1 MHRRIDG
8 NDPRLARPLQA
19 VWLVNTGVTI
29 RPRRVPMSKITQ
41 LSGSLDKIVR
51 FLAYHTPR
59 PFRDFI
65 LPSYPYAINP
75 AMLSYLTRSIDEN
88 RGKGAAVCEIGVG
101 WGHTSVFLLEHM
113 RSAGYEERVVFVD
126 TFRGFTS
133 ESIAHEVAH
142 RGKLKR
148 EIDRFGYASP
158 RVFAKN
164 LHRQGYD
171 CFEVIASDSEKVD
184 WARIG
189 SLAVVLLDVDLY
201 LPTLRTLEAIYPLLV
216 PGGVIV
222 VDDCQPDQV
231 FDGALQAYSEFTEAR
246 NLPFEIVGG
255 KAGLING

>member
-1 MHRRIDG
+1 M
-8 NDPRLARPLQA
+8 NKL
-19 VWLVNTGVTI
+19 
-29 RPRRVPMSKITQ
+29 TQ

-75 AMLSYLTRSIDEN
+75 AMLSFLTQAIDN
-88 RGKGAAVCEIGVG
+88 NQGKDAAVCEIGVG

-113 RSAGYEERVVFVD
+113 RSAGYGDRVVFVD

-133 ESIAHEVAH
+133 ESLDHEVAH

-158 RVFAKN
+158 AVYGKN
-164 LHRQGYD
+164 LRKQGYD
-171 CFEVIASDSEKVD
+171 HFQVVASDCEKVD
-184 WARIG
+184 WPSIG
-189 SLAVVLLDVDLY
+189 SLSVVLLDVDLY

-216 PGGVIV
+216 PGGVIL
-222 VDDCQPDQV
+222 VDDCQPDQP
-231 FDGALQAYSEFTEAR
+231 FDGALQAYTEFTEAR
-246 NLPFEIVGG
+246 NLPYEIIGG
-255 KAGLING
+255 KAGLITG

>member
-1 MHRRIDG
+1 
-8 NDPRLARPLQA
+8 
-19 VWLVNTGVTI
+19 
-29 RPRRVPMSKITQ
+29 MSKITQ

-75 AMLSYLTRSIDEN
+75 AMLSFLTRAIDEN
-88 RGKGAAVCEIGVG
+88 RGKGGAVCEIGVG

-113 RSAGYEERVVFVD
+113 RSAGYEDRVVFVD

-133 ESIAHEVAH
+133 ESMDHEVAH
-142 RGKLKR
+142 RGKLKK

-158 RVFAKN
+158 GVYEKN
-164 LHRQGYD
+164 LRKQGYD
-171 CFEVIASDSEKVD
+171 RFEVIAADCEKVD
-184 WARIG
+184 WPRIG

-201 LPTLRTLEAIYPLLV
+201 LPTLRTLEAIWPLLV
-216 PGGVIV
+216 PGGVV
-222 VDDCQPDQV
+222 LVDDCQPDQV

-255 KAGLING
+255 KAGLLTG